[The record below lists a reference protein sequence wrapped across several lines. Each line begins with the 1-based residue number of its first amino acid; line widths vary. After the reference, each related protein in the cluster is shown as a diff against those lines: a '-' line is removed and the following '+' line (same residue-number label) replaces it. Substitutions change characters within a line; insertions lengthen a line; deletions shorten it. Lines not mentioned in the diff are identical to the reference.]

1 MAVLIPPPPNAVA
14 DFDHQWKDWLFT
26 MWRRVKG
33 LEPGETDGGDSNAFH
48 DNVDGEF
55 FTLGGLGVGVDADLI
70 VLEDASDGYS
80 KVGMTLLNFR
90 RLEDNIKW
98 TYGTGDD
105 ASIYY
110 NATDLII
117 DPKEVGTGTVR
128 ILGDVQQD
136 DNDGAIFGTG
146 DDAKVYYD
154 ATNLVINP
162 KVAGSG
168 ILDIL
173 GTVRSDGRIEEINT
187 TAKTANYTA
196 TATDE
201 NILCDTSGGAF
212 TITLPAAPENGRV
225 YTVILETAGN
235 VLTIAG
241 AGKLLLGAS
250 TMTLSNAGNAAQL
263 IYNGTQWSLK

>member
-1 MAVLIPPPPNAVA
+1 MAVTIPPPPNAVA

-33 LEPGETDGGDSNAFH
+33 LEPGETGGGDSNAFH
-48 DNVDGEF
+48 SNVDGEF

-98 TYGTGDD
+98 KYGSGDD
-105 ASIYY
+105 AAIYY
-110 NATDLII
+110 DATDLVI

-128 ILGDVQQD
+128 ILGDIQQD
-136 DNDGAIFGTG
+136 DNDGTIFGTG

-162 KVAGSG
+162 KVVGSG
-168 ILDIL
+168 ILDVQ
-173 GTVRSDGRIEEINT
+173 GTIRSDGRIEEINT
-187 TAKTANYTA
+187 TAKTGNYTVLS
-196 TATDE
+196 TDE

-212 TITLPAAPENGRV
+212 TVTLPATPEDGRV

-235 VLTIAG
+235 VLTI
-241 AGKLLLGAS
+241 S
-250 TMTLSNAGNAAQL
+250 GNGNNIVGSATAQLTSVDDAVQL
-263 IYNGTQWSLK
+263 IYNGTQWSIK